1 MRANA
6 DTKMAVHRII
16 EANAA
21 QYGDTPAITGDG
33 ITLSYRELNQRANA
47 MARHLLAQGFRRGSI
62 ATVCLPYD
70 AETAVVLLGIL
81 KAGGTYV
88 MMNPATTP
96 TEWPRGVSFAEKVEA
111 DEVRYRVVEIA
122 PALQRS
128 PRSAANLP
136 IVVRGADVVCVIADS
151 NGEPLMLVPHATIMS
166 LKHGAAPR
174 FAEWSGEAAALD
186 LWAALMG
193 GATVTLTDAA
203 FRSAA

>member
-1 MRANA
+1 MV
-6 DTKMAVHRII
+6 VHRII

-21 QYGDTPAITGDG
+21 QYGDVPAIMDAG

-47 MARHLLAQGFRRGSI
+47 MARHLLAQGFRRGGI

-70 AETAVVLLGIL
+70 VETAVVLLGVL

-88 MMNPATTP
+88 LMNPATAAA
-96 TEWPRGVSFAEKVEA
+96 EWPRGVSFAEKVEG
-111 DEVRYRVVEIA
+111 DEFRYRIVDVA
-122 PALQRS
+122 QALERS
-128 PRSAANLP
+128 SQSSANLP
-136 IVVRGADVVCVIADS
+136 IVSRGTDLACVIADS

-174 FAEWSGEAAALD
+174 FVEWSGEAGALD
-186 LWAALMG
+186 LWAALMS
-193 GATVTLTDAA
+193 GATVTLTDSA